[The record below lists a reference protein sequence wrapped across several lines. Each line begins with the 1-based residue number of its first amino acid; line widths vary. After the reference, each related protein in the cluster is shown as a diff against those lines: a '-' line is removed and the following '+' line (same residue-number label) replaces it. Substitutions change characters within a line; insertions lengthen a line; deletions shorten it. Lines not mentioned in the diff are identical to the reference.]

1 MASNEMIKGFTNALV
16 TRIELV
22 RDGIFRLVF
31 VANTAMTAVN
41 VHLFINN
48 HFFNFSPRRKPYK

>member
-1 MASNEMIKGFTNALV
+1 MIKGFTNALV